1 MMFSS
6 HSSRTAG
13 TLSTVAALLLAVS
26 AWAGTQS
33 TDGDTPSEAMASSA
47 QAKVDEMSAEVASEA
62 DDIRIHATLETKLA
76 ESDQLSALAIN
87 TDVQDGVVTLQGDV
101 KTDAQRELATEMARS
116 ISGVREVDNRL
127 NVTSVDPGIAERV
140 ASNATD
146 AAITTSVKTRLL
158 ASDNTSGLA
167 IDVDTDDHVVTLT
180 GEVDSQTE
188 RELAGLIAANTSGVD
203 QVINELEVQSRYQ

>member
-1 MMFSS
+1 MFSS
-6 HSSRTAG
+6 YGKKTAG
-13 TLSTVAALLLAVS
+13 SLSTAAALLFAVS
-26 AWAGTQS
+26 VCAGTPS
-33 TDGDTPSEAMASSA
+33 TDGDTSAEAMASSA
-47 QAKVDEMSAEVASEA
+47 QTKVDKMADEVASEA
-62 DDIRIHATLETKLA
+62 DDLRIHATLETKLA

-87 TDVQDGVVTLQGDV
+87 TDVEDGIVTLQGDV
-101 KTDAQRELATEMARS
+101 ETDAQRELATEMARS

-180 GEVDSQTE
+180 GQVDSKTE
-188 RELAGLIAANTSGVD
+188 RELAGLVAANTSGVNR
-203 QVINELEVQSRYQ
+203 VINELEVQPQYQ